1 MCPSYS
7 MCNPSDQQVTTDCPA
22 ERECYTP
29 YGISDL
35 PYNCQSVLCVL
46 PAGRHCSDPLQCS
59 PGDFLVPPGDQT
71 CVEFYGACYYEQL
84 CGQSILCK
92 MYEFPFGVLTV
103 LPDSGV
109 DAFAPDA
116 GVDAEMVDGE
126 TD

>member
-1 MCPSYS
+1 
-7 MCNPSDQQVTTDCPA
+7 
-22 ERECYTP
+22 
-29 YGISDL
+29 
-35 PYNCQSVLCVL
+35 
-46 PAGRHCSDPLQCS
+46 
-59 PGDFLVPPGDQT
+59 
-71 CVEFYGACYYEQL
+71 
-84 CGQSILCK
+84 